1 MYCLDTNIIIDL
13 FKKDKIVTAKMEKIK
28 DLGFFISPVT
38 LYELYKGAYLSS
50 RVSDNLNDIR
60 SFLSSVLLLDFDNL
74 ICESVGTEFSR
85 LQNLGKIP
93 QEFDLII
100 GVMAKINNLTLIT
113 RNKKD
118 FENIDVKIEA
128 W

>member
-60 SFLSSVLLLDFDNL
+60 SFLSSVELLDFDNL